1 MITAFKRLPKVLQ
14 VILLLFPGIN
24 WIVELILRFG
34 RALEKF
40 NLVNLLVAILCL
52 PFGVIIGWIDMVL
65 VIFSDHLLLD

>member
-24 WIVELILRFG
+24 WIVELVLRFG